1 MAIIAFFSIITVGI
15 LPLVTWNYARTRKR
29 QLEEFL
35 VDGIPAVAR
44 ILDMEKE
51 STDFDLK
58 MMRVR
63 YEFEADG
70 AVRRDVHSVLMAIA
84 ERWDPGDSI
93 HIVYL
98 PHRDYASAIVST
110 S

>member
-1 MAIIAFFSIITVGI
+1 
-15 LPLVTWNYARTRKR
+15 
-29 QLEEFL
+29 
-35 VDGIPAVAR
+35 
-44 ILDMEKE
+44 
-51 STDFDLK
+51 
-58 MMRVR
+58 
-63 YEFEADG
+63 
-70 AVRRDVHSVLMAIA
+70 MAIA